1 MAVDLTILIVS
12 SGGRVSLAI
21 FRCRKPTIVA
31 LNGSAAGVGI
41 TMTLSAAIRIA
52 HSSSKFVFPFAQR
65 GITMES
71 ISSFFLPRLIGYSD
85 AIYLLTTGEA
95 QKGDSKFFRS
105 LFHEIYED
113 RREVLQRALEIAT
126 SVAEKTSG
134 LTSFLSRELMWRGP
148 PSPEE
153 ALVLESAIAFPVAQ
167 SG

>member
-1 MAVDLTILIVS
+1 
-12 SGGRVSLAI
+12 
-21 FRCRKPTIVA
+21 
-31 LNGSAAGVGI
+31 
-41 TMTLSAAIRIA
+41 MTLSAAIRIA
-52 HSSSKFVFPFAQR
+52 HASSKFVFPFAQR

-95 QKGDSKFFRS
+95 QRGDSKFFRS
-105 LFHEIYED
+105 LFHEVHED
-113 RREVLQRALEIAT
+113 RQEVLKRALEIAT

-148 PSPEE
+148 LSPEE
-153 ALVLESAIAFPVAQ
+153 AHVLESAIAFPVAQ